1 RSFAALR
8 MTTQGL
14 RMTTQVS
21 PFRQT
26 NSRAHSRSFASL
38 RMTNVDRA
46 DKLAGA
52 IMLSNTWIGVAELSP
67 RADESAMGTI
77 HRPLRVSGL
86 LVNWFFHPHS
96 FETQKASQCN
106 NDQRL
111 HSHRIHYFLSYHNF

>member
-1 RSFAALR
+1 
-8 MTTQGL
+8 MTNVDRCYLFQIESIS
-14 RMTTQVS
+14 V
-21 PFRQT
+21 
-26 NSRAHSRSFASL
+26 RSFASL

-77 HRPLRVSGL
+77 NRPLRVSGL
-86 LVNWFFHPHS
+86 FVNWFIHPHS

-111 HSHRIHYFLSYHNF
+111 QSHRIHYFLSHQTFARELAAPQY